1 MTPPPPPAT
10 PRRRRLLAG
19 AAAGLAAAAVPAR
32 RAAAQAPPAAPA
44 ARWQMAT
51 PYAEGSYH
59 TRNIRGFAED
69 LAAATGGRVAVHV
82 HTNGSLL
89 PMPQIKRGVQQAQVQ
104 LGEIL
109 LSAYANEDPFFDV
122 DAIPQLVASFAEA
135 RRLHDLSRP
144 YVEARFARQGLVLLY
159 MVPWPPAGFYSNAP
173 LASIEAFR
181 GMKMRTF
188 NTMTQRFA
196 QLVGATP
203 TLVQLAEVAQAF
215 ATGVVNT
222 MVTSAAGGVDTAA
235 WDYARVFTP
244 VGFSMT
250 KTAILANRRAVEAL
264 SPADGEALRRA
275 AAAAEARGYALAEEA
290 TAATEARLAERGMR
304 IERATPELLRGLGEV
319 SRTMTEE
326 WIGRAGEDG
335 RRLIEAYRAS

>member
-1 MTPPPPPAT
+1 M
-10 PRRRRLLAG
+10 RLDRRRLLLG
-19 AAAGLAAAAVPAR
+19 VAALPLLSRPAW
-32 RAAAQAPPAAPA
+32 AQ

-59 TRNIRGFAED
+59 THNIREFIAD
-69 LAAATGGRVAVHV
+69 VQAATAGRVQVQAHI
-82 HTNGSLL
+82 NGSLL
-89 PMPQIKRGVQQAQVQ
+89 PMPQIKRGVQQGQVQ

-122 DAIPQLVASFAEA
+122 DAVPQLVTSFPEA
-135 RRLHDLSRP
+135 RRLHGLAKP
-144 YVEARFARQGLVLLY
+144 YVDARFARQGMEALFL
-159 MVPWPPAGFYSNAP
+159 VPWPPAGFYSNAP
-173 LASIEAFR
+173 IASVEAFR

-222 MVTSAAGGVDTAA
+222 MVTSAAGGVDTSA
-235 WDYARVFTP
+235 WDYAKMFTP

-250 KTAILANRRAVEAL
+250 KTAILVQRRALEAL
-264 SPADGEALRRA
+264 SPADQQAVREA
-275 AAAAEARGYALAEEA
+275 AARAEARGYRLAEEA
-290 TAATEARLAERGMR
+290 TGLTEARLAERGMR
-304 IERATPELLRGLGEV
+304 IERPTPELLAGLAAV

-326 WIGRAGEDG
+326 WIVRAGEDG
-335 RRLIEAYRAS
+335 RKLIEAYRAA

>member
-1 MTPPPPPAT
+1 MAPDPI
-10 PRRRRLLAG
+10 RRGLLAAIAAG
-19 AAAGLAAAAVPAR
+19 AALR
-32 RAAAQAPPAAPA
+32 PAASRA
-44 ARWQMAT
+44 QGTARWQMAT

-59 TRNIRGFAED
+59 TRNIRQFLDD
-69 LAAATGGRVAVHV
+69 LSAATEGRVQAQV

-122 DAIPQLVASFAEA
+122 DAVPQLVTSFAEA
-135 RRLHDLSRP
+135 RKLHALSRP
-144 YVEARFARQGLVLLY
+144 YVEARFARQGLVLLF
-159 MVPWPPAGFYSNAP
+159 MVPWPPAGFYTNAP
-173 LASIEAFR
+173 IASVDAFR

-264 SPADGEALRRA
+264 APADQAALRA
-275 AAAAEARGYALAEEA
+275 AAERAEARGYQLAEEA
-290 TAATEARLAERGMR
+290 TGATEARLAERGMR
-304 IERATPELLRGLGEV
+304 IERPSPELLRGLAEV

-326 WIGRAGEDG
+326 WIQRAGEDG
-335 RRLIEAYRAS
+335 RKLVEAYRAG

>member
-1 MTPPPPPAT
+1 MTLPALT
-10 PRRRRLLAG
+10 RRAALLTGG
-19 AAAGLAAAAVPAR
+19 AAALLPAMP
-32 RAAAQAPPAAPA
+32 RAQA

-59 TRNIRGFAED
+59 TRNIRLFLDD
-69 LAAATGGRVAVHV
+69 LATATEARVTTQI

-89 PMPQIKRGVQQAQVQ
+89 PMPQIKRGVQQGQVQ

-122 DAIPQLVASFAEA
+122 DAVPQLVTNFAQA

-144 YVEARFARQGLVLLY
+144 YIEARFARQGLMLLY

-173 LASIEAFR
+173 LPTIEALR
-181 GMKMRTF
+181 GTKMRTF

-215 ATGVVNT
+215 ATGVVNS

-235 WDYARVFTP
+235 WDYAKVFTP

-250 KTAILANRRAVEAL
+250 KTAVLANRRAVEAL
-264 SPADGEALRRA
+264 NDADQRALRLA
-275 AAAAEARGYALAEEA
+275 AQRAEARGYQLAEEA
-290 TAATEARLAERGMR
+290 TKATEQRLAERGMTV
-304 IERATPELLRGLGEV
+304 AQPTPELLAGLAAV
-319 SRTMTEE
+319 SRTMTDE
-326 WIGRAGEDG
+326 WIARAGEDG
-335 RRLIEAYRAS
+335 KKLIDAYRAT

>member
-1 MTPPPPPAT
+1 MPAPT
-10 PRRRRLLAG
+10 RRAAILTGG
-19 AAAGLAAAAVPAR
+19 AAALLPLAAAA
-32 RAAAQAPPAAPA
+32 QAV
-44 ARWQMAT
+44 RWQMAT

-59 TRNIRGFAED
+59 TRNIRLFLDD
-69 LAAATGGRVAVHV
+69 LATATEARVATQI

-89 PMPQIKRGVQQAQVQ
+89 PMPQIKRGVQQGQVQ

-122 DAIPQLVASFAEA
+122 DAVPQLVTTFAEA
-135 RRLHDLSRP
+135 RRLHELSRP
-144 YVEARFARQGLVLLY
+144 YIEARFARQGLMLLF

-173 LASIEAFR
+173 LPTIEALR
-181 GMKMRTF
+181 GTKMRTF

-215 ATGVVNT
+215 ATGVVNA

-235 WDYARVFTP
+235 WDYAKVFTP

-250 KTAILANRRAVEAL
+250 KTAVLANRRAVEAL
-264 SPADGEALRRA
+264 NDADQRGLKLA
-275 AAAAEARGYALAEEA
+275 AARAEARGYQLAEEA
-290 TAATEARLAERGMR
+290 TLATERRLAERGMTVAR
-304 IERATPELLRGLGEV
+304 PSPELLAGLAAV

-326 WIGRAGEDG
+326 WIARAGEDG
-335 RRLIEAYRAS
+335 RKLIDAYRAG

>member
-1 MTPPPPPAT
+1 MASRITRRTVAT
-10 PRRRRLLAG
+10 LALAG
-19 AAAGLAAAAVPAR
+19 PALAF
-32 RAAAQAPPAAPA
+32 AAPA
-44 ARWQMAT
+44 RQASSQGAGRWQMAT

-59 TRNIRGFAED
+59 TRNIRQFLED
-69 LAAATGGRVAVHV
+69 LGTATEGRVAVQLHP
-82 HTNGSLL
+82 NGSLL

-104 LGEIL
+104 MGEIL

-122 DAIPQLVASFAEA
+122 DAVPQLVTNFAEA
-135 RRLHDLSRP
+135 RRLHELSKP
-144 YVEARFARQGLVLLY
+144 YVEARFARQGLMLLY
-159 MVPWPPAGFYSNAP
+159 MVPWPPAGFYTNAP
-173 LASIEAFR
+173 IASIEAFR

-196 QLVGATP
+196 TLVGATP

-222 MVTSAAGGVDTAA
+222 MVTSAAGGVDTSA

-250 KTAILANRRAVEAL
+250 KTAILASRRAVEAL
-264 SPADGEALRRA
+264 SPADQAALRA
-275 AAAAEARGYALAEEA
+275 AAARAETRGYRLAEDA
-290 TAATEARLAERGMR
+290 TTATEARLAERGMR
-304 IERATPELLRGLGEV
+304 VERPTPELLRGLAEV

-326 WIGRAGEDG
+326 WIQRAGDDG
-335 RRLIEAYRAS
+335 RRLIEAYRAAG

>member
-1 MTPPPPPAT
+1 MAAGITRRGALAAAT
-10 PRRRRLLAG
+10 TLGLAAG
-19 AAAGLAAAAVPAR
+19 AARAQGPAGS
-32 RAAAQAPPAAPA
+32 
-44 ARWQMAT
+44 RWQMAT

-59 TRNIRGFAED
+59 TRNIRALLEE
-69 LAAATGGRVAVHV
+69 LQAATEGRVQVQLHP
-82 HTNGSLL
+82 NGSLL

-122 DAIPQLVASFAEA
+122 DAVPQLVTGFAEA
-135 RRLHDLSRP
+135 RRLHALSKP
-144 YVEARFARQGLVLLY
+144 YVEARFARQGLMLLY
-159 MVPWPPAGFYSNAP
+159 MVPWPPAGFYTNAP
-173 LASIEAFR
+173 IASVEAFR

-196 QLVGATP
+196 ALVGATP

-222 MVTSAAGGVDTAA
+222 MVTSAAGGVDTSA
-235 WDYARVFTP
+235 WDYAKVFTP

-264 SPADGEALRRA
+264 SPADQAALA
-275 AAAAEARGYALAEEA
+275 AAAARAEERGYRMAEEA
-290 TAATEARLAERGMR
+290 TATTQARLAERGMR
-304 IERATPELLRGLGEV
+304 IETPTPELLAGLAAV

-326 WIGRAGEDG
+326 WVQRAGEDG
-335 RRLIEAYRAS
+335 RKLIEAYRAAASG